1 MFVCSFAVR
10 GRNQLKSRAIKL
22 ALQVTVFLIVLS
34 AAAPLRAQ
42 SNSSPVSLD
51 VCNKG
56 TVPVV
61 VLTAMK
67 YTDFNRGLGKNSWEI
82 DTKVIASAKCRNV
95 YFDMQ
100 AEPIDLAFAFEDA
113 KGQWGSG
120 KIAQV
125 PDFGTY
131 SLWLKSWPV
140 MSRGNGAISVCAP
153 LVDTSYKLDDNPK
166 IDCTTMQ
173 LTPVNGAQ
181 EVHGPFV
188 PVTSALHFEDQG
200 DQCFDGAGVT
210 RIVRSCNFYL
220 NISPGGTDREL
231 HAVRGTTG
239 GDDADPPMTDA
250 QVLQELA
257 NSPMMKALAKAAA
270 DNRKKQEEAAAA
282 AEAER
287 QRQAQANTPE
297 GRLKHAREQQAAREQ
312 RQKQVL
318 AADAAG
324 DPNVKVEAQMIR
336 REQEDNRQR
345 WAGTRQSPAAYDPK
359 WMGQTISITGTVSRV
374 EVDPNGSPNWV
385 TIYFKESPNA
395 TFVVCSP
402 YPDMFQERVGLDLSA
417 LVGKTF
423 EAAGQVESPYCGHE
437 TAKGSIRVVESKQ
450 WTVR

>member
-1 MFVCSFAVR
+1 MKEPGTR
-10 GRNQLKSRAIKL
+10 L
-22 ALQVTVFLIVLS
+22 ALQTALFLIVLG
-34 AAAPLRAQ
+34 AAAPLHAQ
-42 SNSSPVSLD
+42 SNSSPLILY

-67 YTDFNRGLGKNSWEI
+67 FTDFQRGLGKNSWEI
-82 DTKVIASAKCRNV
+82 DTKVVPSAKCRNV

-100 AEPIDLAFAFEDA
+100 ADPVDLAFAFEDA

-131 SLWLKSWPV
+131 SLWLKSRPV
-140 MSRGNGAISVCAP
+140 MSRGDGAISVCAP
-153 LVDTSYKLDDNPK
+153 LVDTSYKLDDNAK
-166 IDCTTMQ
+166 IDCTTMR

-188 PVTSALHFEDQG
+188 PVTSVLHFEDQN

-210 RIVRSCNFYL
+210 RSVRSCNFYL

-231 HAVRGTTG
+231 HAVRGTSG

-250 QVLQELA
+250 QLAKALA
-257 NSPMMKALAKAAA
+257 NSPFVKALAKAAA
-270 DNRKKQEEAAAA
+270 EDRQKKAEAAAA

-287 QRQAQANTPE
+287 KRQAYAATPE
-297 GRLKHAREQQAAREQ
+297 GRLQHAREQQAAREQ

-324 DPNVKVEAQMIR
+324 NPNVKIEAQMVR
-336 REQEDNRQR
+336 RDEENNRQR

-385 TIYFKESPNA
+385 TIYFKESPNS

-402 YPDMFQERVGLDLSA
+402 YPDLFQERVGLNLSA

-423 EAAGQVESPYCGHE
+423 EAAGQVESPYCGPK
-437 TAKGSIRVVESKQ
+437 AVKGSIRVVESKQ
-450 WTVR
+450 WQVR

>member
-1 MFVCSFAVR
+1 MKETGTRV
-10 GRNQLKSRAIKL
+10 
-22 ALQVTVFLIVLS
+22 ALQTALFLIVLG

-42 SNSSPVSLD
+42 INSSPVSLD
-51 VCNKG
+51 VCNRG

-67 YTDFNRGLGKNSWEI
+67 YTDFQRGLGKHSWEI
-82 DTKVIASAKCRNV
+82 DTKVVASGKCRNV

-100 AEPIDLAFAFEDA
+100 ADPIDLAFAFQDA

-131 SLWLKSWPV
+131 NVWLKNTPI
-140 MSRGNGAISVCAP
+140 MSKGDGAISVCAP

-173 LTPVNGAQ
+173 LTPVNGGQ

-188 PVTSALHFEDQG
+188 PVTSVLHFEDQG

-210 RIVRSCNFYL
+210 RSVRSCNFYL
-220 NISPGGTDREL
+220 NISPGGTDGEL
-231 HAVRGTTG
+231 HAVRGTSG

-250 QVLQELA
+250 QLA
-257 NSPMMKALAKAAA
+257 KALADSPIMKALAKAAA
-270 DNRKKQEEAAAA
+270 DERQKQAQAAAAAA
-282 AEAER
+282 AERER
-287 QRQAQANTPE
+287 EAQANTPE
-297 GRLKHAREQQAAREQ
+297 GRLKKAREQQAAREQ
-312 RQKQVL
+312 RQKQIL

-324 DPNVKVEAQMIR
+324 NPNVKDEAQMIR

-345 WAGTRQSPAAYDPK
+345 WAGGLQSPAAYEPQ
-359 WMGQTISITGTVSRV
+359 WMGKNVAVVGTVSRV
-374 EVDPNGSPNWV
+374 EVDPNGSPQWV

-402 YPDMFQERVGLDLSA
+402 YPDLFQERVGLNLSA
-417 LVGKTF
+417 LVGKTL
-423 EAAGQVESPYCGHE
+423 EAAGQVESPYCGGN
-437 TAKGSIRVVESKQ
+437 APKGSIRVVESKQ
-450 WTVR
+450 WQVR